1 VVRLALRRL
10 MDEMSPAEV
19 KTLPADQAVRNTG
32 PGRKRR

>member
-1 VVRLALRRL
+1 LRRL

-19 KTLPADQAVRNTG
+19 KTLLAGQAVRSTG